1 MLNGGWE
8 ALELDAIDLLVGAP
22 APVPLQ
28 KGFRAVP
35 VSSAEMLLVVAGSH
49 PLSRLASD
57 PLAVMEQLPN
67 YRRIV
72 THDTARHNV
81 MRTAGLTTGKQVL
94 HVQTMA
100 QKIQSQLAGLG
111 VGHLPRKLIQSHLDS
126 GALIELTTEV
136 ATTDNLE
143 RYLAWKISNKGKA
156 LKRLS
161 QLLGDALNA

>member
-1 MLNGGWE
+1 
-8 ALELDAIDLLVGAP
+8 
-22 APVPLQ
+22 
-28 KGFRAVP
+28 
-35 VSSAEMLLVVAGSH
+35 
-49 PLSRLASD
+49 
-57 PLAVMEQLPN
+57 
-67 YRRIV
+67 
-72 THDTARHNV
+72 